1 MPKFVPIRGRDL
13 IRILEKYGFEQ
24 IRKRGSHVRLVHPN
38 GRRTTVPVHRG
49 EDIQRG
55 LLRKILR
62 DVSLTPQEFERL
74 RMSKKR

>member
-24 IRKRGSHVRLVHPN
+24 IWKRGSHVRLVHPN